1 MNKHLSTDKHGN
13 LIINFALF
21 PAITEHLTSSDL
33 NHFNVMNYA
42 SETNKNHC
50 KALVKAAKIINELLA
65 NRTSE
70 SPSVMAKIVH
80 KLDKRALLVTT
91 MFCELFFRNNNEVY
105 YIKKHVEDYLLRY
118 DYF

>member
-1 MNKHLSTDKHGN
+1 MNKNLTTDKHGN
-13 LIINFALF
+13 IVINFSLF
-21 PAITEHLTSSDL
+21 PAITKHINNDDL
-33 NHFNVMNYA
+33 QHFNVMNYA

-50 KALVKAAKIINELLA
+50 KALVKAAIIINELLD
-65 NRTSE
+65 NRTTE
-70 SPSVMAKIVH
+70 SPSVLSDIVH

-91 MFCELFFRNNNEVY
+91 MFCELFFRTNNEVY